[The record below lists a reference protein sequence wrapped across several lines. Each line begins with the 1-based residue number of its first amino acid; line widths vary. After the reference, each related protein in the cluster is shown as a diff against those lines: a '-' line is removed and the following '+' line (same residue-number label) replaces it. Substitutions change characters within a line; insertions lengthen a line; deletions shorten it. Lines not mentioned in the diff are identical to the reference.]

1 MIFLGV
7 VPKSSHVYVGDNH
20 GVQVMRTI
28 RRLAK
33 SESADA
39 KLLDSLCGTPWAM
52 KPSVEAVPAGP
63 ITIETT
69 NVVLPPPPPE
79 PTVPRGHSRRVHIR
93 KDVEL
98 QAYGYTPGCP
108 GCEAARVGLPARAHN
123 EFCRQRIESEM
134 ARDGSL
140 TRRREAFDDR
150 LASEF
155 ERAVKRPAPA
165 MEGTGGA
172 QATTSET
179 PGASVPVSA
188 SPGLPSDVAMSM
200 PTDADGTSTS
210 APPVVEQAST
220 SPEKR
225 GRSDSMEQ
233 EMVDDEV
240 TRTAEPSMDSL
251 RQISA

>member
-1 MIFLGV
+1 
-7 VPKSSHVYVGDNH
+7 
-20 GVQVMRTI
+20 
-28 RRLAK
+28 
-33 SESADA
+33 
-39 KLLDSLCGTPWAM
+39 
-52 KPSVEAVPAGP
+52 
-63 ITIETT
+63 
-69 NVVLPPPPPE
+69 
-79 PTVPRGHSRRVHIR
+79 
-93 KDVEL
+93 
-98 QAYGYTPGCP
+98 
-108 GCEAARVGLPARAHN
+108 
-123 EFCRQRIESEM
+123 M

-155 ERAVKRPAPA
+155 ERAVKRQAPA
-165 MEGTGGA
+165 MEGMSGA

-179 PGASVPVSA
+179 SGASVPAST
-188 SPGLPSDVAMSM
+188 SPGLPPDVAMS
-200 PTDADGTSTS
+200 TDATGAGAS
-210 APPVVEQAST
+210 APPVGEQAGT